1 MVGGGLRSVRS
12 LYQRARSDTA
22 GSSERCRGRRRRGTT
37 QVPPQEVEEEEA
49 QVGQQ
54 HDTEEEVPVA
64 QEEEEEAQEDE
75 EAQQTA
81 SGSGASASSS
91 VYLRGNNRYIFSLLF
106 YVTCSNAELK
116 LIIFLNHMYRSR
128 QSPQATDTS

>member
-37 QVPPQEVEEEEA
+37 QVPPQEVEEEA

-54 HDTEEEVPVA
+54 DDTEEEVHVA

-81 SGSGASASSS
+81 SGSGASGSSS
-91 VYLRGNNRYIFSLLF
+91 VYLRGNNRYMFSLLF